1 MKKMMMV
8 SAVAMALS
16 LAAPAM
22 ALDAP
27 AYLAGT
33 APAAGSAEEAEVC
46 ATSGVVIMLL
56 TGDNAEHK
64 DLNEMGKAVAVYW
77 LPKASEFRGIDSS
90 AYLDTAVAENV
101 AAISEAEI
109 ETHTAHFLEC
119 MKRTPGLPE

>member
-8 SAVAMALS
+8 SAVALALS
-16 LAAPAM
+16 IAAPAM
-22 ALDAP
+22 ALNAP

-56 TGDNAEHK
+56 TGDNAEYK
-64 DLNEMGKAVAVYW
+64 ELNETAKLVAVHW
-77 LPKASEFRGIDSS
+77 VPKASQFRGIDNS
-90 AYLDTAVAENV
+90 AYLDTAVTENV
-101 AAISEAEI
+101 TAISEAEI

-119 MKRTPGLPE
+119 MKRTPNLPE